1 MCHVLLQNVSLRNK
15 LLYPA
20 AAAIIPLNGFWV
32 VPKWGQLSQ
41 GSQGAG
47 SGDLYTCGNVAPP
60 RQNPTP
66 RLGCEGP
73 PLWALGGEIP
83 RSPGYLKAI

>member
-20 AAAIIPLNGFWV
+20 AAAIIPLNRCRL
-32 VPKWGQLSQ
+32 VPKWGQLSP

-47 SGDLYTCGNVAPP
+47 SGDLYTCGNVAPG
-60 RQNPTP
+60 RQNP
-66 RLGCEGP
+66 
-73 PLWALGGEIP
+73 A
-83 RSPGYLKAI
+83 PG